1 MNERSAFTVH
11 WLISM
16 RTISPASKR
25 ERPRRADCCSFR
37 KECARSFPV
46 KVKLPKR
53 SRAQSTPTQR
63 TFFTCCG
70 IWRATMRGSRSRP
83 ATKLQ
88 MIGFRSENRR
98 NCEVMAD
105 NSSGASTDSVTVPWS
120 DTIRFVR
127 QLSHDLRNDLNAIEL
142 RSAYIGEL
150 TQDQEVTS
158 EIRRLREVVSDMNST
173 LQLLSRAV
181 GKFTPNV
188 ITYPVV
194 EFLADMRTQIER
206 NFSKENH
213 EITWDVQLQDGI
225 LNIDPQLFQ
234 EVFVELFAN
243 AFRHDRGK
251 GALVARARICD
262 GRFLFSL
269 HEPKAAFSSETQNW
283 GREPLRNIRQRHYGL
298 GLNRVRAIIEAHGG
312 ELQAQYDP
320 KAATLVSTMALP
332 MSDRQSE
339 HG

>member
-1 MNERSAFTVH
+1 
-11 WLISM
+11 
-16 RTISPASKR
+16 
-25 ERPRRADCCSFR
+25 
-37 KECARSFPV
+37 
-46 KVKLPKR
+46 
-53 SRAQSTPTQR
+53 
-63 TFFTCCG
+63 
-70 IWRATMRGSRSRP
+70 
-83 ATKLQ
+83 
-88 MIGFRSENRR
+88 
-98 NCEVMAD
+98 MAD
-105 NSSGASTDSVTVPWS
+105 KSSGASTDSVTVSWS
-120 DTIRFVR
+120 DTVRFVR

-150 TQDQEVTS
+150 TQDQELTS
-158 EIRRLREVVSDMNST
+158 EIKRLREVVSDMNST

-181 GKFTPNV
+181 GEVTSNV
-188 ITYPVV
+188 ISYPAD

-206 NFSKENH
+206 NFSKDNQ

-251 GALVARARICD
+251 GALVARARISD
-262 GRFLFSL
+262 GRLLFTL
-269 HEPKAAFSSETQNW
+269 HEPKAVFSSETQNW

-298 GLNRVRAIIEAHGG
+298 GLNRIRAIIEAHGG

-332 MSDRQSE
+332 MSSGQSE

>member
-1 MNERSAFTVH
+1 MK
-11 WLISM
+11 L
-16 RTISPASKR
+16 RTLGFLSSDRHNCTAMSDKSS
-25 ERPRRADCCSFR
+25 EA
-37 KECARSFPV
+37 
-46 KVKLPKR
+46 PK
-53 SRAQSTPTQR
+53 
-63 TFFTCCG
+63 
-70 IWRATMRGSRSRP
+70 
-83 ATKLQ
+83 
-88 MIGFRSENRR
+88 
-98 NCEVMAD
+98 
-105 NSSGASTDSVTVPWS
+105 DSLTVPWS
-120 DTIRFVR
+120 DTVRFVR

-150 TQDQEVTS
+150 TQDQELTS
-158 EIRRLREVVSDMNST
+158 EIKRLRGVVSDMNST
-173 LQLLSRAV
+173 LQLLSTAV
-181 GKFTPNV
+181 GEVTPNV
-188 ITYPVV
+188 ITYPAG

-213 EITWDVQLQDGI
+213 EIRWDVQLQDGM

-251 GALVARARICD
+251 GALVARARISD

-269 HEPKAAFSSETQNW
+269 HEPKTAFSSETQNW

-312 ELQAQYDP
+312 EFQAQYDQ
-320 KAATLVSTMALP
+320 KAATLVSTMAIP
-332 MSDRQSE
+332 MSTGRSE